1 LKYSDYPDGDLISQC
16 IAGQQPAWEELISR
30 YEKLIYSTALRTG
43 LEPYLAD
50 EIFQNVC
57 MIWLKE
63 LKNLRQAASLGAW
76 LVTTTRR
83 ECWALWRH
91 EKAKLEELEENI
103 LSDETPESI
112 TQHVEDSR
120 KVLSA
125 FKLLGEPCHQLL
137 WRLYFNEEKSSY
149 AEIARDLNIPINSIG
164 PTRSR
169 CLEKLKAILISKN
182 F

>member
-1 LKYSDYPDGDLISQC
+1 MKISDYPDSDLISQC
-16 IAGQQPAWEELISR
+16 IAGKQLAWEELISR
-30 YEKLIYSTALRTG
+30 YEKLIYATALRTG
-43 LEPYLAD
+43 LEAYEAD

-57 MIWLKE
+57 LIWLKE
-63 LKNLRQAASLGAW
+63 LKSLRQSASLGAW

-103 LSDETPESI
+103 LADETPETI
-112 TQHVEDSR
+112 AQHVEDSR

-125 FKLLGEPCHQLL
+125 FKQLGEPCHQLL
-137 WRLYFNEEKSSY
+137 WRLYFCEEKASY
-149 AEIARDLNIPINSIG
+149 AEIARDLKIPPNSIG

-169 CLEKLKAILISKN
+169 CLEKLKTILISKN

>member
-1 LKYSDYPDGDLISQC
+1 LKISDYPDEELISLC
-16 IAGQQPAWEELISR
+16 IAGQQSAWEELIAR

-43 LEPYLAD
+43 LDSYEAD
-50 EIFQNVC
+50 EVFQNVC

-63 LKNLRQAASLGAW
+63 LKHLRQANSLGAW

-83 ECWALWRH
+83 ECWAFWRH
-91 EKAKLEELEENI
+91 NKAKLEELDEQI
-103 LSDETPESI
+103 ASDELPEALA
-112 TQHVEDSR
+112 QHVEDSR

-125 FKLLGEPCHQLL
+125 FKQLGEPCHQLL
-137 WRLYFNEEKSSY
+137 WRLYFNEEPSSY
-149 AEIARDLNIPINSIG
+149 TEIARDLNIPANSIG

-169 CLEKLKAILISKN
+169 CLEKLKSILISMS